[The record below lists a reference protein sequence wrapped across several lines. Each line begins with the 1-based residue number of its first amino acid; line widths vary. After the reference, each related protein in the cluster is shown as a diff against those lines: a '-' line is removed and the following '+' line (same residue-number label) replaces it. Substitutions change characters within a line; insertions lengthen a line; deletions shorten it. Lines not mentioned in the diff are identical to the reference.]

1 MGTPWVHIEAWARL
15 RSEWQKQKV
24 ECFINRRSDFG
35 TPLARVPV
43 QMLVL
48 SQPEQLYVQCILCT
62 NISTVTFILLPDHVL
77 GLLGDFIL
85 HLVHLKVSP
94 TYQPNNLLKGVGARD
109 VHAHKKQCLV

>member
-1 MGTPWVHIEAWARL
+1 MTSLVSCLEIFQ
-15 RSEWQKQKV
+15 WQKLKV

-43 QMLVL
+43 QILVL

-77 GLLGDFIL
+77 GLLGELPGDLIL
-85 HLVHLKVSP
+85 HLMYLPIHHLV
-94 TYQPNNLLKGVGARD
+94 TLVIHLATQVGHLAT
-109 VHAHKKQCLV
+109 LVD